1 MRIVIFSP
9 VDEDGV
15 MFFDIEKLIGFAAYV
30 MKKMG
35 LSSIQYIMLIKL
47 MYLSDRK
54 SVELYDHTISNDNFV
69 SMDKGPVLSR
79 LLNLIHDE
87 CASELQNTWDTYFKT
102 CEHYVKIVS
111 DEAIKK
117 VENLSRAEMKVIDE
131 VVSEFGKRD
140 VWELIDNHM
149 HTLPEWKNPNGSSI
163 PIKLEDIMRAL
174 NKSEDEIKSTLEENE
189 EYRKEAERCRRI
201 LA

>member
-87 CASELQNTWDTYFKT
+87 CAPELQNTWNTYFKT

>member
-1 MRIVIFSP
+1 
-9 VDEDGV
+9 

-35 LSSIQYIMLIKL
+35 SSSIQYIMLIKL
-47 MYLSDRK
+47 MYLSDRR

-69 SMDKGPVLSR
+69 SMDRGPVLSR
-79 LLNLIHDE
+79 LLNLIHCE
-87 CASELQNTWDTYFKT
+87 CAPELQKNWDMYFKT
-102 CEHYVKIVS
+102 CEHHVTIISNDAEEKI
-111 DEAIKK
+111 D
-117 VENLSRAEMKVIDE
+117 NLSRAEMKVIDE
-131 VVSEFGKRD
+131 IVSEFGKRD
-140 VWELIDNHM
+140 VWELIDTHM
-149 HTLPEWKNPNGSSI
+149 HALPEWKNPNGSSI